1 MQQNVT
7 LRVHK
12 ALLIDALSAA
22 SAPRDM
28 SDILRN
34 SPTSSGI
41 YISSMMCIPRLT
53 TLWLLLNR
61 LDGIG
66 YWLLMNSGSSHRRH
80 ESAATS
86 HEDMQQ
92 AWQVS
97 ITSDVR
103 HTGAQSVVQLPACGV
118 ILLPWHLVISMMSP
132 VHASGSASM
141 AALLCP

>member
-1 MQQNVT
+1 MQQNIT
-7 LRVHK
+7 IRVHK
-12 ALLIDALSAA
+12 ALLIDALSAS

-28 SDILRN
+28 VDILRN

-66 YWLLMNSGSSHRRH
+66 MNSGSSHRRH

-97 ITSDVR
+97 ITTDVR
-103 HTGAQSVVQLPACGV
+103 HTGDLSVVQLPACWV
-118 ILLPWHLVISMMSP
+118 ILMPWHLAIRLMSP
-132 VHASGSASM
+132 VDASGSACV
-141 AALLCP
+141 ATLL